1 MEFIKDYE
9 CVINYHSRKSNVVTN
24 ALSRKN
30 KIMIGGFLIGDKKEL
45 LELANLGVELIVEI
59 RGRIIWYQRKG
70 LFYYSRK
77 CSWIS
82 LFNLDK

>member
-1 MEFIKDYE
+1 
-9 CVINYHSRKSNVVTN
+9 
-24 ALSRKN
+24 
-30 KIMIGGFLIGDKKEL
+30 MIGGFLIGDKKEL

>member
-30 KIMIGGFLIGDKKEL
+30 KIVIGGFLVGDKKEL
-45 LELANLGVELIVEI
+45 SELANLGVELSVEI
-59 RGRIIWYQRKG
+59 RGRIKEAQKINDELEKIRKRIE
-70 LFYYSRK
+70 SE
-77 CSWIS
+77 
-82 LFNLDK
+82 